1 MSIHWTSLAQFIL
14 PAIIGMFFGNLLSI
28 FVDKKFFSE
37 QGETLNRQKVLSAIL
52 SSVKIS
58 FYTVPWLVLWLSL
71 FIVVPLY
78 WNLVV
83 LGR

>member
-1 MSIHWTSLAQFIL
+1 MSIHWISLAQFIL
-14 PAIIGMFFGNLLSI
+14 PGIIGMFFGNLLSI

-37 QGETLNRQKVLSAIL
+37 QGETPNRQKVLSAIL

-58 FYTVPWLVLWLSL
+58 FYGVPWLVLWLSL